1 MEGISPAFMAEH
13 PGTPGDKAL
22 PGKSGSSEKA
32 ENIPDSQVFINTTGI
47 SKIAN
52 YRRIA
57 AMAQLSPAG
66 RGRG

>member
-47 SKIAN
+47 SKIA
-52 YRRIA
+52 IT
-57 AMAQLSPAG
+57 AG
-66 RGRG
+66 LLPWHSFLRQ